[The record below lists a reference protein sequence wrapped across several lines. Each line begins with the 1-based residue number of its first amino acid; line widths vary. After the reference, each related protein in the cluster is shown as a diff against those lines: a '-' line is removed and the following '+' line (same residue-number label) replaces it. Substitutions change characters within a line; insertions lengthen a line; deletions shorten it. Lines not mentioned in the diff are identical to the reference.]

1 VSRNGSVIKTGLT
14 ATSLK
19 DTGLAP
25 STIYNYT
32 VAAANTT
39 GNSSTASA
47 SATTLSG
54 STSIQINCGG
64 PAVAPFAADADFSG
78 GSTINHANTI
88 DLSSVSNPA
97 PMAVYQSAR
106 IGGFTYTIPGLTAG
120 SSHTIRLHFAETYWS
135 SAGSRIFSVSIN
147 GRQVLSNFDILAT
160 AGAKNKA
167 VVEQFAATANAT
179 GQIVIKFTPSKDN
192 ALISGI
198 EVQ

>member
-1 VSRNGSVIKTGLT
+1 
-14 ATSLK
+14 
-19 DTGLAP
+19 
-25 STIYNYT
+25 
-32 VAAANTT
+32 
-39 GNSSTASA
+39 
-47 SATTLSG
+47 
-54 STSIQINCGG
+54 
-64 PAVAPFAADADFSG
+64 VAPFATDADFSG

-147 GRQVLSNFDILAT
+147 GRQVLSNFDIFAT